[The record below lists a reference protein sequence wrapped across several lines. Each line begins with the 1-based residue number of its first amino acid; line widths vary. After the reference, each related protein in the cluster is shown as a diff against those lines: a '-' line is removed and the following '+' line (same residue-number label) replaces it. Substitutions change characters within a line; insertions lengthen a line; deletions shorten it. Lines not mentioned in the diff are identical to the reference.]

1 MNRADRQTVHGK
13 FMLGLAA
20 GAAILAIGGCGRP
33 GGTED
38 HPNFSGTWAPNRPV
52 VSTETNIVS
61 AGAGTSV
68 EWAPMSKGA
77 PETRKLPTDEELR
90 QSTLDY
96 TDNVEKLAVLDDDAR
111 LANRNTKP
119 PPSLTPTGLVA
130 HTEINNGDYIK
141 DYNERCLPGNAVGG
155 ISGASM
161 QIAQNGNLIIIAN
174 ESGIP
179 RVIYLDERTDA
190 DTFPNVRG
198 YSIGKWE
205 GKELVVTTTKIA
217 GKFIPRGLRDG
228 WPMSENI
235 VLTERYALSADG
247 KTLTVKRYFDD
258 PAYYTERF
266 GMMTYYGK
274 QEPGDLLITQCI
286 ESLSDQPFISVAEDL
301 NAKRG
306 RK

>member
-20 GAAILAIGGCGRP
+20 GAAILAIGACDRL
-33 GGTED
+33 GGAED
-38 HPNFSGTWAPNRPV
+38 HPNFSGTWGPNRPV

-61 AGAGTSV
+61 AGAGSGV

-96 TDNVEKLAVLDDDAR
+96 TENVEKLAVLDDDAR
-111 LANRNTKP
+111 LANRNTRP
-119 PPSLTPTGLVA
+119 PPSVTPAGLAA
-130 HTEINNGDYIK
+130 HTQINAGEYIK
-141 DYNERCLPGNAVGG
+141 DYNEHCLPGNAVGG
-155 ISGASM
+155 IHGSSM
-161 QIAQNGNLIIIAN
+161 QIAQHGNLMIIASEN
-174 ESGIP
+174 GIP
-179 RVIYLDERTDA
+179 RVIYLDQRDDSNA
-190 DTFPNVRG
+190 FPNMRG

-205 GKELVVTTTKIA
+205 GDELVVTTTKIA

-228 WPMSENI
+228 WPMTENI
-235 VLTERYALSADG
+235 VLTERFKLGEDG
-247 KTLTVKRYFDD
+247 KSMTIKRYFDD

-306 RK
+306 K